1 MSRFEGDGKKPE
13 VKFSRV
19 LSEDMPCVPYR
30 RRTGET
36 KTVIHWGQRKLL
48 MSEIEFLTEH
58 ASEVPKMLFL
68 SFYSSDNNQS
78 QWVIYAGAA
87 PGTDRRPSAGA
98 SLRAASVYRRHAS
111 RGPARPARAIAG
123 RRCGAALPRRL

>member
-87 PGTDRRPSAGA
+87 PGTHINFLADMFPEV
-98 SLRAASVYRRHAS
+98 SL
-111 RGPARPARAIAG
+111 
-123 RRCGAALPRRL
+123 LL